1 PSFASTTLTLSTLPV
16 NPGSLYVARRAAA
29 PERPPPETALYVLSY
44 YRTAAAAL
52 GRTMSLTP
60 SMAATSTSSP
70 VGMGW
75 PLALRAVQV
84 LPSTYNAS
92 AALSLSMPSVT
103 FASIPR
109 RRSVLVG
116 ITRVPTRRRVSGRI
130 RSRETMDSRRNIS
143 SWASGE
149 TPAAAAI
156 NAPTAPM
163 VNQIET
169 RAVVAISATSVT
181 TATPPQSQ

>member
-1 PSFASTTLTLSTLPV
+1 
-16 NPGSLYVARRAAA
+16 
-29 PERPPPETALYVLSY
+29 
-44 YRTAAAAL
+44 
-52 GRTMSLTP
+52 
-60 SMAATSTSSP
+60 MAATSTSSP
-70 VGMGW
+70 VGMGL

-84 LPSTYNAS
+84 LPSTYTAP

-181 TATPPQSQ
+181 TATPPQSQSIFIGKPPFAASRQEAESVPGRDAGPLLLVYLI

>member
-1 PSFASTTLTLSTLPV
+1 DVVGSTR
-16 NPGSLYVARRAAA
+16 G
-29 PERPPPETALYVLSY
+29 
-44 YRTAAAAL
+44 
-52 GRTMSLTP
+52 
-60 SMAATSTSSP
+60 
-70 VGMGW
+70 
-75 PLALRAVQV
+75 
-84 LPSTYNAS
+84 
-92 AALSLSMPSVT
+92 
-103 FASIPR
+103 
-109 RRSVLVG
+109 
-116 ITRVPTRRRVSGRI
+116 PTRRRVSGRI

-181 TATPPQSQ
+181 TATPPQSQSIFIGKPHFAASRQEAESVPGRDAGPLLLVYLI